1 MITRTRTVSLA
12 LGLLCGLCLLAL
24 GNTHT
29 ASAAEPLE
37 PLPQLP
43 TTEGAQDGLDL
54 LPPIPF
60 TSATLDLPRIRQER
74 ELLLE
79 TPIPQPQIKE
89 AVHDDYAVS
98 FNGATEL
105 HLDVGRAR
113 IEGDRWIEVNLSEQ
127 TLYAWD
133 GDQLVNQFLIS
144 SGIRIYPTVT
154 GVFRMWAR
162 TPSQTMSGGDVAA
175 GTYYSLPNVQ
185 WVQYFY
191 AEYAL
196 HGTYWHD
203 NFGTPMSHGCV
214 NLTIEDA
221 EWLFHWAYP
230 EWNGAGGWMR
240 TTENDAT
247 LVWVHD

>member
-1 MITRTRTVSLA
+1 MAKTRILSLA
-12 LGLLCGLCLLAL
+12 LGLLCGLCLLIF
-24 GNTHT
+24 GSPNT
-29 ASAAEPLE
+29 ANAAEPLE

-43 TTEGAQDGLDL
+43 TLEGSQDGLDL

-60 TSATLDLPRIRQER
+60 SGATLDLPRIRQER
-74 ELLLE
+74 EALLE
-79 TPIPQPQIKE
+79 TPSRQPQIEE
-89 AVHDDYAVS
+89 AVDFAVS
-98 FNGATEL
+98 FNGSTEL
-105 HLDVGRAR
+105 HLDVTRAR
-113 IEGDRWIEVNLSEQ
+113 IEGDRWIEVNLDEQ
-127 TLYAWD
+127 MLYAWD

-175 GTYYSLPNVQ
+175 GTFYSLPNVQ

-191 AEYAL
+191 GEYAL

-221 EWLFHWAYP
+221 EWLFLWAFP
-230 EWNGAGGWMR
+230 EWNGAGGWIR
-240 TTENDAT
+240 TTESDAT
-247 LVWVHD
+247 LVWVHN

>member
-1 MITRTRTVSLA
+1 MARTRIITLS

-24 GNTHT
+24 GAPQT
-29 ASAAEPLE
+29 ASAAVPLE

-43 TTEGAQDGLDL
+43 APEGSQDGLDL

-60 TSATLDLPRIRQER
+60 TGATLDLPSIRQER
-74 ELLLE
+74 EELLE
-79 TPIPQPQIKE
+79 FPIQQPQIEE
-89 AVHDDYAVS
+89 AVDYAVS
-98 FNGATEL
+98 SNGTTEL
-105 HLDVGRAR
+105 HLDVSRAR
-113 IEGDRWIEVNLSEQ
+113 IEGDNWIEVNLSEQ
-127 TLYAWD
+127 TLYAWS

-162 TPSQTMSGGDVAA
+162 TPSQTMSGGDVDA

-221 EWLFHWAYP
+221 EWLFHWAFP
-230 EWNGAGGWMR
+230 EWDGAGGWIR
-240 TTENDAT
+240 STESDAT
-247 LVWVHD
+247 LVWVHN